1 MQYYRSRHTKKNKI
15 NNKRSQV
22 IKMRSTAPMKVAK
35 IGYIAISVLSLV
47 LGVVL
52 IAKPDISMKTVGT
65 VLGVIMIAFGIV
77 KLVGY
82 FSKDLFRLAFE
93 YDLAAGILM
102 ILIGTVLVSN
112 PARALE
118 FFCTVLGILVL
129 ADGLFKI
136 QISIDSKR
144 FGIRLWWLILATA
157 IITGALGVAL
167 IFAPEESV
175 RLMTVLLGVTL
186 LCDGI
191 LNISTMLTAVKIVN
205 NQRPER
211 DVYYDDDD
219 REGK

>member
-1 MQYYRSRHTKKNKI
+1 
-15 NNKRSQV
+15 
-22 IKMRSTAPMKVAK
+22 MRSTAPMKVAK

-47 LGVVL
+47 LGVIL
-52 IAKPDISMKTVGT
+52 IVKPDISMETIGI
-65 VLGVIMIAFGIV
+65 VLGVIMIVFGAV

-144 FGIRLWWLILATA
+144 FGIRLWWLILSAA
-157 IITGALGVAL
+157 IITGALGLAL

-175 RLMTVLLGVTL
+175 RVMTVLLGVTL

-191 LNISTMLTAVKIVN
+191 LNISTMLTAVKIVD
-205 NQRPER
+205 NQRSER
-211 DVYYDDDD
+211 GVYYDDDD
-219 REGK
+219 RDRLS

>member
-1 MQYYRSRHTKKNKI
+1 MQHYRSRHIEKNKI
-15 NNKRSQV
+15 NNKSQV

-47 LGVVL
+47 LGVIL

-144 FGIRLWWLILATA
+144 FGIRLWWLILAAA

-175 RLMTVLLGVTL
+175 RVMTVLLGVTL

-211 DVYYDDDD
+211 GVYYDDDD

>member
-1 MQYYRSRHTKKNKI
+1 MRHYESRKNKI
-15 NNKRSQV
+15 IIKSQV

-35 IGYIAISVLSLV
+35 IGYIAMSVLSLV

-144 FGIRLWWLILATA
+144 FGIRLWWLILVAA

-175 RLMTVLLGVTL
+175 RVMTILLGVTL

-211 DVYYDDDD
+211 GVYYDDDD

>member
-1 MQYYRSRHTKKNKI
+1 
-15 NNKRSQV
+15 
-22 IKMRSTAPMKVAK
+22 MRSTAPMKVAK

>member
-1 MQYYRSRHTKKNKI
+1 
-15 NNKRSQV
+15 
-22 IKMRSTAPMKVAK
+22 MRSTAPMKVAK

-47 LGVVL
+47 LGVIL
-52 IAKPDISMKTVGT
+52 IVKPDISMKTVGT

-144 FGIRLWWLILATA
+144 FGIRLWWLILTAA

-175 RLMTVLLGVTL
+175 RVMTVLLGVTL

-211 DVYYDDDD
+211 GVYYDDDD

>member
-1 MQYYRSRHTKKNKI
+1 
-15 NNKRSQV
+15 
-22 IKMRSTAPMKVAK
+22 MRSTAPMKVAK

-47 LGVVL
+47 LGVIL

-144 FGIRLWWLILATA
+144 FGIRLLWLILAAA

-175 RLMTVLLGVTL
+175 RVMTVLLGVTL

-211 DVYYDDDD
+211 GVYYDDDD

>member
-1 MQYYRSRHTKKNKI
+1 
-15 NNKRSQV
+15 
-22 IKMRSTAPMKVAK
+22 
-35 IGYIAISVLSLV
+35 
-47 LGVVL
+47 
-52 IAKPDISMKTVGT
+52 MKTVGT

-144 FGIRLWWLILATA
+144 FGIRLWWLILAAA

-211 DVYYDDDD
+211 GVYYDDDD

>member
-1 MQYYRSRHTKKNKI
+1 
-15 NNKRSQV
+15 
-22 IKMRSTAPMKVAK
+22 MRSTAPMKVAK

-175 RLMTVLLGVTL
+175 RVMTVLLGVTL

>member
-1 MQYYRSRHTKKNKI
+1 
-15 NNKRSQV
+15 
-22 IKMRSTAPMKVAK
+22 MRSTAPMKVAK

-175 RLMTVLLGVTL
+175 RVMTVLLGVTL

-211 DVYYDDDD
+211 GVYYDDDD

>member
-1 MQYYRSRHTKKNKI
+1 
-15 NNKRSQV
+15 
-22 IKMRSTAPMKVAK
+22 MRSTAPMKVAK
-35 IGYIAISVLSLV
+35 IGYIAMSVLSLV

-144 FGIRLWWLILATA
+144 FGIRLWWLILVAA

-175 RLMTVLLGVTL
+175 RVMTILLGVTL

-211 DVYYDDDD
+211 GVYYDDDD